1 MANMIP
7 LILPLDDPAADLAAV
22 GGKGASLARLTRA
35 GLPVPAGFCLTTRA
49 YRERSMVGVLEAFQA
64 LGGPV
69 AVRSSATAEDLPGL
83 SFAGQHDTVLN
94 VTEDGLFDA
103 ILRCWDSLQSARA
116 VAYRENNGIASAEM
130 AVVVQRMAPADVSGV
145 LFTADPVTG
154 RAEPVVN
161 AVRGLGEALVSGEAD
176 TEELLSPA
184 QKSTLVSLGERIEAL
199 YGMPM
204 DVEWALVG
212 EEFQIVQARPITSL
226 RVEWNDTLDGDY
238 LWSNG
243 NVGEAVPDVMTPVT
257 WSLVQVLSNMT
268 IGPHR
273 ISGNIGGRFYLN
285 ISTFTALGTAIGK
298 ADEML
303 RSGEETFGRIP
314 AGVTVPPL
322 PMSRL
327 AIMGAVLTS
336 LGGPIKQQIL
346 YRTRLPQLIRD
357 NPGRCA
363 VSHKRIADCAAPA
376 ELLGLWRREL
386 DHLLRFVCP
395 ILDAGARMIAG
406 GPAAFRRRLVA
417 LVGEEDAA
425 TLLTGFHD
433 GAGLASMGPVVGL
446 ARLKSGEID
455 RDTFAQ
461 AWGHRSANEFEI
473 YAPRPAEDPSWI
485 SQQLATLAD
494 PEVLLSRQASA
505 RAEAWERLVARHPA
519 AAPKIRKQL
528 DRIGA
533 GARAREQARSEM
545 VRAFWVLRAFVLR
558 AGELTSAGDDLF
570 FLPIDDV
577 LRVLGGETSLLDRVH
592 AQRKAYERYRALP
605 PYPAVIRGRFDP
617 ESWAASANRRADL
630 YDATSDVPMPSDV
643 TGFPGSAGVVEGVA
657 RVLTR
662 VEDGESLQQG
672 EILVTTVTNIGWTP
686 LFTRAAAVV
695 TDVGAPLSHAAIVAR
710 ELGIPAVVGCGN
722 ATTRIA
728 SGDRI
733 QVDGA
738 RGTVKKVS

>member
-1 MANMIP
+1 MVS

-22 GGKGASLARLTRA
+22 GGKGASLARLVRA
-35 GLPVPAGFCLTTRA
+35 GLPVPAGFHLTTRA
-49 YRERSMVGVLEAFQA
+49 YRERSMEGVLEAFRA

-69 AVRSSATAEDLPGL
+69 AVRSSATAEDLPDL
-83 SFAGQHDTVLN
+83 SFAGQHDTVLD
-94 VTEDGLFDA
+94 VGESGLFDA
-103 ILRCWDSLQSARA
+103 VLQCWDSLRSERA
-116 VAYRENNGIASAEM
+116 VAYRARNGIESAEM
-130 AVVVQRMAPADVSGV
+130 AVVVQRMVPADVSGV

-154 RAEPVVN
+154 RPEPVIN

-176 TEELLSPA
+176 PAELLTA
-184 QKSTLVSLGERIEAL
+184 EQKASLVALGARIEAL
-199 YGMPM
+199 FGTPM
-204 DVEWALVG
+204 DVEWALAGG
-212 EEFQIVQARPITSL
+212 EFWILQARPITSL
-226 RVEWNDTLDGDY
+226 RVEWNDSLDGDY

-243 NVGEAVPDVMTPVT
+243 NVGEAIPEVMTPVT
-257 WSLVQVLSNMT
+257 WSLVRVLSSMA

-285 ISTFTALGTAIGK
+285 ISTYTALGTAIGK

-327 AIMGAVLTS
+327 AILGAVLRGA
-336 LGGPIKQQIL
+336 GGPLKQQIL
-346 YRTRLPQLIRD
+346 YRTRLPQLVRD
-357 NPGRCA
+357 NPARCA
-363 VSHKRIADCAAPA
+363 AARDAIAGCSSPGA
-376 ELLGLWRREL
+376 LLDLWRRDL
-386 DHLLRFVCP
+386 DQLLRFVCP

-406 GPAAFRRRLVA
+406 GPAAFRRRLVV
-417 LVGEEDAA
+417 LVGEEDAG

-433 GAGLASMGPVVGL
+433 GAGLASLGPLVGL
-446 ARLKSGEID
+446 ARLRSGEID
-455 RDTFAQ
+455 RDTFART
-461 AWGHRSANEFEI
+461 WGHRSAGEFEL
-473 YAPRPAEDPSWI
+473 YSPRPAEDPEWI
-485 SQQLATLAD
+485 SRQLETLAD
-494 PEVLLSRQASA
+494 PEAMLARQASL
-505 RAEAWERLVARHPA
+505 RAEAWDRLVARHPA

-545 VRAFWVLRAFVLR
+545 VRAFWVMRAFVLR
-558 AGELTSAGDDLF
+558 AGELTSSGDDLF

-592 AQRKAYERYRALP
+592 AQRTAYERYRALP

-617 ESWAASANRRADL
+617 ESWAASPDRRADL
-630 YDATSDVPMPSDV
+630 YDASTDVPMPSDV

-657 RVLTR
+657 RVLAR
-662 VEDGESLQQG
+662 VEDGESLLDG
-672 EILVTTVTNIGWTP
+672 EVLVTTVTNIGWTP
-686 LFTRAAAVV
+686 LFTRVRAVV

-728 SGDRI
+728 TGDVVV
-733 QVDGA
+733 VDGA
-738 RGTVKKVS
+738 RGIVKKVARK

>member
-1 MANMIP
+1 MFP
-7 LILPLDDPAADLAAV
+7 LILPLDDSAASLAAV

-35 GLPVPAGFCLTTRA
+35 GLPVPAGFHLTTRA
-49 YRERSMVGVLEAFQA
+49 YRERSMEGVLEAFRA

-69 AVRSSATAEDLPGL
+69 AVRSSATAEDLPDL

-94 VTEDGLFDA
+94 VDESGLFDA
-103 ILRCWDSLQSARA
+103 VLRCWDSLRSERA
-116 VAYRENNGIASAEM
+116 VAYRARNGIESAEM
-130 AVVVQRMAPADVSGV
+130 AVVVQRMVPADVSGV

-154 RAEPVVN
+154 RPEPVIN

-176 TEELLSPA
+176 PEELLSA
-184 QKSTLVSLGERIEAL
+184 EQKASLLALGTRIEAL
-199 YGMPM
+199 FGMPM
-204 DVEWALVG
+204 DVEWALAG
-212 EEFQIVQARPITSL
+212 GEFQILQARPITSL
-226 RVEWNDTLDGDY
+226 RVEWNDSLDGDY

-243 NVGEAVPDVMTPVT
+243 NVGEAIPEVMTPVT
-257 WSLVQVLSNMT
+257 WSLVRVLSSAA

-285 ISTFTALGTAIGK
+285 ISTYSALGTAIGK

-303 RSGEETFGRIP
+303 RAGEETFGRIP

-327 AIMGAVLTS
+327 AILGAVLRGA
-336 LGGPIKQQIL
+336 GGPLKQQIL
-346 YRTRLPQLIRD
+346 YRTRLPRLVRD

-363 VSHKRIADCAAPA
+363 AAREAIAGCSSPAA
-376 ELLGLWRREL
+376 LLDLWRRDL
-386 DHLLRFVCP
+386 DQLLRFVCP

-406 GPAAFRRRLVA
+406 GPAALRRRLVA

-433 GAGLASMGPVVGL
+433 GAGLASLGPLVGL
-446 ARLKSGEID
+446 ARLRSGEID
-455 RDTFAQ
+455 RDTFART
-461 AWGHRSANEFEI
+461 WGHRSANEFEI
-473 YAPRPAEDPSWI
+473 HAPRPAEDPEWI
-485 SQQLATLAD
+485 SRQLATLAD
-494 PEVLLSRQASA
+494 PESLLARQASL
-505 RAEAWERLVARHPA
+505 RAQAWDRLVAKDPA
-519 AAPKIRKQL
+519 AAPKIREQL
-528 DRIGA
+528 DRVGA

-545 VRAFWVLRAFVLR
+545 VRAFWVMRAFVLR
-558 AGELTSAGDDLF
+558 AGELTSSGDDLF

-592 AQRKAYERYRALP
+592 AQRTAYQRYRALP

-617 ESWAASANRRADL
+617 ESWAASPDRRADL
-630 YDATSDVPMPSDV
+630 YDAAADVPMPSDV

-657 RVLTR
+657 RVLAR
-662 VEDGESLQQG
+662 VEDGESLLEG

-728 SGDRI
+728 TGDVV

-738 RGTVKKVS
+738 RGTVKRVR

>member
-1 MANMIP
+1 MIP
-7 LILPLDDPAADLAAV
+7 LILPLDDPAADLATV

-35 GLPVPAGFCLTTRA
+35 GLPVPAGFHLTTRA
-49 YRERSMVGVLEAFQA
+49 YRERSADGVLEAFRE

-69 AVRSSATAEDLPGL
+69 AVRSSATAEDLPDL

-94 VTEDGLFDA
+94 VDESGLFDA
-103 ILRCWDSLQSARA
+103 VLKCWDSLRSERA
-116 VAYRENNGIASAEM
+116 VAYRERNGIESAEM
-130 AVVVQRMAPADVSGV
+130 AVVVQRMVPADVSGV

-154 RAEPVVN
+154 RAEPVIN

-176 TEELLSPA
+176 SAELLDDA
-184 QKSTLVSLGERIEAL
+184 QKSELIALGERIEAL

-204 DVEWALVG
+204 DVEWALAG
-212 EEFQIVQARPITSL
+212 KRFWILQARPITSS
-226 RVEWNDTLDGDY
+226 RVEWNDSLDGDY

-243 NVGEAVPDVMTPVT
+243 NVGEAIPEVMTPVT
-257 WSLVQVLSNMT
+257 WSLVEVLSSVA

-285 ISTFTALGTAIGK
+285 ISTYTALGTAIGR
-298 ADEML
+298 ADEMR

-327 AIMGAVLTS
+327 AILGAVLRGA
-336 LGGPIKQQIL
+336 GGPIKQQIL
-346 YRTRLPQLIRD
+346 YRTRLPRLVRD

-363 VSHKRIADCAAPA
+363 AAHKAIAACTTPAA
-376 ELLGLWRREL
+376 LLGLWRRDL
-386 DHLLRFVCP
+386 DQLLRFVCP
-395 ILDAGARMIAG
+395 VLDAGARMIAG
-406 GPAAFRRRLVA
+406 GPAALRRRLVELA
-417 LVGEEDAA
+417 GEEDAA

-433 GAGLASMGPVVGL
+433 GAGLASLGPLVGL
-446 ARLKSGEID
+446 ARLRSGEID

-461 AWGHRSANEFEI
+461 SWGHRSANDFEI
-473 YAPRPAEDPSWI
+473 YAPRPAEDPDWI
-485 SQQLATLAD
+485 SRQLETLAD
-494 PEVLLSRQASA
+494 PEALLARQREA
-505 RAEAWERLVARHPA
+505 RAGAWHRLVAKHPA
-519 AAPKIRKQL
+519 AAQKIRKRL
-528 DRIGA
+528 DRIGD

-545 VRAFWVLRAFVLR
+545 VRAFWVMRAFVLR
-558 AGELTSAGDDLF
+558 AGELTSSGDDLF

-577 LRVLGGETSLLDRVH
+577 LRVLDGETKLLDRVP
-592 AQRKAYERYRALP
+592 AQRAAYERYRALP

-617 ESWAASANRRADL
+617 ESWAASPNRRADL
-630 YDATSDVPMPSDV
+630 HDATADVPMPSDV

-657 RVLTR
+657 RVLAR
-662 VEDGESLQQG
+662 VEDGESLRQG

-728 SGDRI
+728 TGDRI

-738 RGTVKKVS
+738 RGTVKRVR

>member
-1 MANMIP
+1 MFP
-7 LILPLDDPAADLAAV
+7 LILPLDDSAASLAAV

-35 GLPVPAGFCLTTRA
+35 GLPVPAGFHLTTRA
-49 YRERSMVGVLEAFQA
+49 YRERSMEGVLEAFRA

-69 AVRSSATAEDLPGL
+69 AVRSSATAEDLPDL

-94 VTEDGLFDA
+94 VDESGLFDA
-103 ILRCWDSLQSARA
+103 VLRCWDSLRSERA
-116 VAYRENNGIASAEM
+116 VAYRARNGIESAEM
-130 AVVVQRMAPADVSGV
+130 AVVVQRMVPADVSGV

-154 RAEPVVN
+154 RPEPVIN

-176 TEELLSPA
+176 PEELLSA
-184 QKSTLVSLGERIEAL
+184 EQKASLLALGTRIEAL
-199 YGMPM
+199 FGMPM
-204 DVEWALVG
+204 DVEWALAG
-212 EEFQIVQARPITSL
+212 GEFQILQARPITSL
-226 RVEWNDTLDGDY
+226 RVEWNDSLDGDY

-243 NVGEAVPDVMTPVT
+243 NVGEAIPEVMTPVT
-257 WSLVQVLSNMT
+257 WSLVRVLSSAA

-285 ISTFTALGTAIGK
+285 ISTYSALGTAIGK

-303 RSGEETFGRIP
+303 RAGEETFGRIP

-327 AIMGAVLTS
+327 AILGAVLRGA
-336 LGGPIKQQIL
+336 GGPLKQQIL
-346 YRTRLPQLIRD
+346 YRTRLPRLVRD

-363 VSHKRIADCAAPA
+363 AAREAIAGCSSPAA
-376 ELLGLWRREL
+376 LLDLWRRDL
-386 DHLLRFVCP
+386 DQLLRFVCP

-406 GPAAFRRRLVA
+406 GPAALRRRLVA

-433 GAGLASMGPVVGL
+433 GAGLASLGPLVGL
-446 ARLKSGEID
+446 ARLRSGEID
-455 RDTFAQ
+455 RDTFART
-461 AWGHRSANEFEI
+461 WGHRSANEFEI
-473 YAPRPAEDPSWI
+473 HAPRPAEDPEWI
-485 SQQLATLAD
+485 SRQLATLAD
-494 PEVLLSRQASA
+494 PESLLARQASL
-505 RAEAWERLVARHPA
+505 RAQAWDRLVAKDPA
-519 AAPKIRKQL
+519 AAPKIREQL
-528 DRIGA
+528 DRVGA

-545 VRAFWVLRAFVLR
+545 VRAFWVMRAFVLR
-558 AGELTSAGDDLF
+558 AGELTSSGDDLF

-592 AQRKAYERYRALP
+592 AQRTAYQRYRALP

-617 ESWAASANRRADL
+617 ESWAASPDRRADL
-630 YDATSDVPMPSDV
+630 YDAAADVPMPSDV

-657 RVLTR
+657 RVLAR
-662 VEDGESLQQG
+662 VEDGESLLEG

-722 ATTRIA
+722 ATTRITT
-728 SGDRI
+728 GDVV

-738 RGTVKKVS
+738 RGTVKRVR

>member
-1 MANMIP
+1 MIP

-35 GLPVPAGFCLTTRA
+35 GLPVPAGFHLTTCA
-49 YRERSMVGVLEAFQA
+49 YRERSMDGVLDAFRE

-69 AVRSSATAEDLPGL
+69 AVRSSATAEDLPDL

-94 VTEDGLFDA
+94 VDESRLFDA
-103 ILRCWDSLQSARA
+103 VLRCWDSLRSERA
-116 VAYRENNGIASAEM
+116 VAYRARNGIESAEM
-130 AVVVQRMAPADVSGV
+130 AVVVQRMVPADVSGV

-154 RAEPVVN
+154 RAEPVIN

-176 TEELLSPA
+176 SAELLDDA
-184 QKSTLVSLGERIEAL
+184 QKSELVGLGKRIEAL
-199 YGMPM
+199 YGMPV
-204 DVEWALVG
+204 DVEWALEG
-212 EEFQIVQARPITSL
+212 KRFWILQARPITSL
-226 RVEWNDTLDGDY
+226 RVEWNDSLDGDY

-243 NVGEAVPDVMTPVT
+243 NVGEAVPEVMTPVT
-257 WSLVQVLSNMT
+257 WSLVELLSSVA

-285 ISTFTALGTAIGK
+285 ISTYTALGTVIGK
-298 ADEML
+298 ADEMR

-314 AGVTVPPL
+314 DGVTVPPL

-327 AIMGAVLTS
+327 AILRAVLRGA
-336 LGGPIKQQIL
+336 GGPIKQQIL
-346 YRTRLPQLIRD
+346 YRTRLPQLVRD

-363 VSHKRIADCAAPA
+363 AAHKAIAACTTPGA
-376 ELLGLWRREL
+376 LLGLWRHDL
-386 DHLLRFVCP
+386 DQLLRFVCP

-406 GPAAFRRRLVA
+406 GPAALRRRLVA
-417 LVGEEDAA
+417 LIGEEDAA

-433 GAGLASMGPVVGL
+433 GAGLASLGPLVGL
-446 ARLKSGEID
+446 ARLRSGEID
-455 RDTFAQ
+455 RGTFAQ
-461 AWGHRSANEFEI
+461 SWGHRCANDFEV
-473 YAPRPAEDPSWI
+473 YAPRPAEDPEWI
-485 SQQLATLAD
+485 SRQLETLAD
-494 PEVLLSRQASA
+494 PEALLARQREA
-505 RAEAWERLVARHPA
+505 RAEAWDRLVAKHPS

-528 DRIGA
+528 DRIGDS
-533 GARAREQARSEM
+533 ARAREQARSEM
-545 VRAFWVLRAFVLR
+545 VRAFWVMRAFVLR
-558 AGELTSAGDDLF
+558 AGELTSSGDALF

-577 LRVLGGETSLLDRVH
+577 LRVLDGETTLLDRVP
-592 AQRKAYERYRALP
+592 AQRATYERYRALP

-617 ESWAASANRRADL
+617 ESWAASPNRRADL
-630 YDATSDVPMPSDV
+630 HDATTDVPMPADV

-657 RVLTR
+657 RVLAR
-662 VEDGESLQQG
+662 VEDGESLRQG
-672 EILVTTVTNIGWTP
+672 EILVTTVMNIGWTP

-728 SGDRI
+728 TGDRI

-738 RGTVKKVS
+738 RGTVKRVR

>member
-1 MANMIP
+1 MIP
-7 LILPLDDPAADLAAV
+7 LILPLDDPRADLAAV
-22 GGKGASLARLTRA
+22 GGKGASLARLVAA
-35 GLPVPAGFCLTTRA
+35 GLPVPFGFCLTTRA
-49 YRERSMVGVLEAFQA
+49 YRERSMEGVLEAFRQ

-94 VTEDGLFDA
+94 VDEAGLFDA
-103 ILRCWDSLQSARA
+103 ILKCWDSLQSARA
-116 VAYRENNGIASAEM
+116 VAYRENNGIVDAEM

-154 RAEPVVN
+154 RAEPVIN

-176 TEELLSPA
+176 SEDLLSAA
-184 QKSTLVSLGERIEAL
+184 QRASLSALGERIEAL
-199 YGMPM
+199 HQTPM
-204 DVEWALVG
+204 DIEWALVG
-212 EEFQIVQARPITSL
+212 SEFQILQARPITSL

-243 NVGEAVPDVMTPVT
+243 NVGEAIPEIMTPVT
-257 WSLVQVLSNMT
+257 WSLVKVLSSAA

-285 ISTFTALGTAIGK
+285 LSTYSAIGTVIGK
-298 ADEML
+298 ADAML
-303 RSGEETFGRIP
+303 KSGEETFGRIP
-314 AGVTVPPL
+314 AGVSVPPL

-327 AIMGAVLTS
+327 AIIAAVFRS
-336 LGGPIKQQIL
+336 AGGPIKQQFL
-346 YRTRLPQLIRD
+346 YRTRLPRLVRD

-363 VSHKRIADCAAPA
+363 AAHKAIATCSTPEA
-376 ELLGLWRREL
+376 LLELWRNDL
-386 DHLLRFVCP
+386 DQLLRFVCP

-406 GPAAFRRRLVA
+406 GPAAFRRKLVA
-417 LVGEEDAA
+417 LVGEDDAA

-433 GAGLASMGPVVGL
+433 GAGLASMGPLVGL
-446 ARLKSGEID
+446 ARLRSGEID

-461 AWGHRSANEFEI
+461 TWGHRSANEFEI
-473 YAPRPAEDPSWI
+473 HAPRPAEDPQWI
-485 SQQLATLAD
+485 SQQLETLAD
-494 PEVLLSRQASA
+494 LDGLLSRQASA
-505 RAEAWERLVARHPA
+505 RAAAWRRLA
-519 AAPKIRKQL
+519 AAHPGEAVKLRKRL
-528 DRIGA
+528 NRIGE

-545 VRAFWVLRAFVLR
+545 VRAFWVMRAFVLR
-558 AGELTSAGDDLF
+558 AGELTSSGDDLF

-577 LRVLGGETSLLDRVH
+577 LRVLGGETSLLDRVSG
-592 AQRKAYERYRALP
+592 QRTAYERYRALP

-617 ESWAASANRRADL
+617 ESWAASPDRRADL
-630 YDATSDVPMPSDV
+630 YDATTDVPMPSDV

-657 RVLTR
+657 RVLTQ
-662 VEDGESLQQG
+662 VDDSLQPG

-728 SGDRI
+728 TGDRI

-738 RGTVKKVS
+738 RGTVKKVQ

>member
-1 MANMIP
+1 MIP
-7 LILPLDDPAADLAAV
+7 LILPLDDPRADLAAV
-22 GGKGASLARLTRA
+22 GGKGASLAKLTRA
-35 GLPVPAGFCLTTRA
+35 GLPVPTGFHLTTRA
-49 YRERSMVGVLEAFQA
+49 YLERSMEGVLEAFRE

-94 VTEDGLFDA
+94 VGEQDLFDA
-103 ILRCWDSLQSARA
+103 ILRCWDSLRSDRA
-116 VAYRENNGIASAEM
+116 VAYRERNGIASAEM
-130 AVVVQRMAPADVSGV
+130 AVVVQRMVPADVSGV

-154 RAEPVVN
+154 RAEPVIN

-176 TEELLSPA
+176 SAELLTPA
-184 QKSTLVSLGERIEAL
+184 RKAELIAFGERIEAL
-199 YGMPM
+199 YATPM

-212 EEFQIVQARPITSL
+212 DEFQILQARPITSL

-243 NVGEAVPDVMTPVT
+243 NVGEAIPEVMTPVT
-257 WSLVQVLSNMT
+257 WSLVKVLSSAA

-285 ISTFTALGTAIGK
+285 ISTYTAIGAVIGK
-298 ADEML
+298 AEEMR

-327 AIMGAVLTS
+327 AVVGAVLKGA
-336 LGGPIKQQIL
+336 GGPIKQQFL
-346 YRTRLPQLIRD
+346 YRTRLPALVRD
-357 NPGRCA
+357 NPARCA
-363 VSHKRIADCAAPA
+363 AAHKAIAGCATPA
-376 ELLGLWRREL
+376 ALLDLWAEDL
-386 DHLLRFVCP
+386 DQLLRFVCP

-406 GPAAFRRRLVA
+406 GPAAFRRKLTG
-417 LVGEEDAA
+417 LVGEDDAA

-433 GAGLASMGPVVGL
+433 GAGLASVGPLVGL
-446 ARLKSGEID
+446 ARLRAGKID

-461 AWGHRSANEFEI
+461 TWGHRCANEFEV
-473 YAPRPAEDPSWI
+473 YSPRPAEDPEWI
-485 SQQLATLAD
+485 SRQLETLAD
-494 PEVLLSRQASA
+494 PEALLSRQAFL
-505 RAEAWERLVARHPA
+505 RAEAWDRLVARHAEKA
-519 AAPKIRKQL
+519 AKIRKQL
-528 DRIGA
+528 DRIGE

-545 VRAFWVLRAFVLR
+545 VRAFWVMRAFVLR
-558 AGELTSAGDDLF
+558 AGELTATGDDLF

-577 LRVLGGETSLLDRVH
+577 LRVLGGETSLLDRVSG
-592 AQRKAYERYRALP
+592 QRTAYERYRALP

-617 ESWAASANRRADL
+617 ESWAASADRRADL
-630 YDATSDVPMPSDV
+630 YDATTDVPMPSDV
-643 TGFPGSAGVVEGVA
+643 TGFPGSAGVVEGLA
-657 RVLTR
+657 RVLER

-728 SGDRI
+728 TGDRI

-738 RGTVKKVS
+738 RGTVKKVW

>member
-1 MANMIP
+1 MIP

-49 YRERSMVGVLEAFQA
+49 YLERSMEGVLEAFQT

-94 VTEDGLFDA
+94 VDEAGLFDA
-103 ILRCWDSLQSARA
+103 ILKCWDSLQSARA
-116 VAYRENNGIASAEM
+116 VAYRSNNGVKDAEM
-130 AVVVQRMAPADVSGV
+130 AVVVQRMAPAEISGV

-176 TEELLSPA
+176 TSELLSPA
-184 QKSTLVSLGERIEAL
+184 QKAELVRFGEEIEAL

-212 EEFQIVQARPITSL
+212 SEFRILQARPITSL

-243 NVGEAVPDVMTPVT
+243 NVGEAIPEVMTPVT
-257 WSLVQVLSNMT
+257 WSLVKVLSSAA

-285 ISTFTALGTAIGK
+285 ISTYTAIGTVIGK
-298 ADEML
+298 AEEML

-322 PMSRL
+322 PLSRL
-327 AIMGAVLTS
+327 QIMGAVLKGA
-336 LGGPIKQQIL
+336 GGPLKQQFL
-346 YRTRLPQLIRD
+346 YRTRLAQLVRD

-363 VSHKRIADCAAPA
+363 VAHKRIADCASPA

-386 DHLLRFVCP
+386 DDLLRFVCP

-406 GPAAFRRRLVA
+406 GPAAFRRELTDLA
-417 LVGEEDAA
+417 GEEDAA

-433 GAGLASMGPVVGL
+433 GAGLASMGPLVGL
-446 ARLKSGEID
+446 ARLRSGEID

-461 AWGHRSANEFEI
+461 TWGHRSATEFEI
-473 YAPRPAEDPSWI
+473 HAPRPAEDPEWI
-485 SQQLATLAD
+485 SQQLETLAD
-494 PEVLLSRQASA
+494 PEKLLARQAAA
-505 RAEAWERLVARHPA
+505 RDAAWDRLISTHPEKA
-519 AAPKIRKQL
+519 AKIGKQL
-528 DRIGA
+528 DRIGS

-545 VRAFWVLRAFVLR
+545 VRAFWVMRAFVLR
-558 AGELTSAGDDLF
+558 AGELTQSGDDLF

-592 AQRKAYERYRALP
+592 GQRQAYERYRALP

-617 ESWAASANRRADL
+617 ESWAASRNRRADL
-630 YDATSDVPMPSDV
+630 YDATTDVPMPADV

-662 VEDGESLQQG
+662 VEDGHTFQQG

-728 SGDRI
+728 TGDVV

-738 RGTVKKVS
+738 KGTVRKVS